1 MFPVSENKPAAKEP
15 HEFIKQDFNLP
26 SSYFFEGES
35 KDLNEGLAHFKT
47 DGLIVLHEGN
57 LLYENY
63 WNGNTSTSK
72 HIAFSVTKSFVS
84 ALVGIALEDGLIDS
98 IEDPVTK
105 YLPDFNGTGYED
117 VSIKDILQMSS
128 GVRWNEDYADPKSDI
143 NRFGIT
149 MARGSSFREFAKTL
163 EREKEP
169 GTFHQYV
176 SIDTQVL
183 GFLLN
188 EVTGMPLR
196 EYLYEKI
203 WNRIGMQDEAFFVVD
218 NNGVEMAF
226 GGLNATL

>member
-1 MFPVSENKPAAKEP
+1 
-15 HEFIKQDFNLP
+15 
-26 SSYFFEGES
+26 
-35 KDLNEGLAHFKT
+35 
-47 DGLIVLHEGN
+47 
-57 LLYENY
+57 
-63 WNGNTSTSK
+63 
-72 HIAFSVTKSFVS
+72 
-84 ALVGIALEDGLIDS
+84 
-98 IEDPVTK
+98 
-105 YLPDFNGTGYED
+105 
-117 VSIKDILQMSS
+117 MSS
-128 GVRWNEDYADPKSDI
+128 GVRWNEDYVDPKSDI
-143 NRFGIT
+143 NRFGRT

-218 NNGVEMAF
+218 NNGVEMAL
-226 GGLNATL
+226 GGLNATLRDYAKF